1 VENMIRLRETMRRSP
16 MVVGDSG
23 VTIIELM
30 IASVILFIAA
40 IGVMAAL
47 SFSASASAQSD
58 QRTKALD
65 LATKRLELA
74 RSIPYDDVGIDGG
87 NPEGDFLA
95 VDPAPGSPARP
106 DGFTITTEVEW
117 SRDASSGA
125 AEYKNVV
132 ITVSWTVPR
141 PGRVSLSSAIYGTT
155 LMTNVSDLRVFA
167 REKLTSNPIHMARVS
182 IVPASR
188 TAQIIKFTNTT
199 GEAFYGRIPI
209 GVVKQATVSATG
221 WVFEP
226 FDLPVITP
234 SVVTYLWA
242 NARRPASAIVTVID
256 TSGTPIPNAWVT
268 LTGTSPPAV
277 TSRTGIDG
285 AAHFSGLFPYP
296 DAYTISATAPGRT
309 PVGSFIGP
317 MVDGGSYDATVTMMP
332 PLPPG
337 ALRVI
342 VKDVP
347 GALLAN
353 AVVYVTGPS
362 PDTSEVAGSPMTTG
376 SGGEVVYPGLETGT
390 YEIRAQRDSYV
401 DAVTSI
407 AVNSG
412 VEALV
417 TIKLSADVDTGDLD
431 IEVAM
436 DAAGTPNVGHAVS
449 WWAGSGTSGNALGTG
464 VTGADG
470 HLLLTGLPVGT
481 YTVRVPRSSSSYRT
495 NYPIVLHDLTV
506 FTRFETSY

>member
-1 VENMIRLRETMRRSP
+1 MRRSP

-209 GVVKQATVSATG
+209 GAVKQATVSATG

-226 FDLPVITP
+226 FDLPLITP
-234 SVVTYLWA
+234 SVVTYLWV
-242 NARRPASAIVTVID
+242 NARRPASAMVTVID
-256 TSGTPIPNAWVT
+256 TSGTPIPGAWVT
-268 LTGTSPPAV
+268 LTGSNPPAA
-277 TSRTGIDG
+277 TARTGTDG
-285 AAHFSGLFPYP
+285 VAHFTGLFPQA
-296 DAYTISATAPGRT
+296 DAYTISTTAPGRT
-309 PVGSFIGP
+309 TVGSFIGP
-317 MVDGGSYDATVTMMP
+317 MVDGGSYEAIITMMP
-332 PLPPG
+332 PVPPG
-337 ALRVI
+337 ALRITVR
-342 VKDVP
+342 DVP
-347 GALLAN
+347 GALLPG

-362 PDTSEVAGSPMTTG
+362 PDTSEVAGSPQTTG
-376 SGGEVVYPGLETGT
+376 SGGEVVFPGLDTGT
-390 YEIRAQRDSYV
+390 YEIRAQCATYV
-401 DAVTSI
+401 DTVVSVAVSSAI
-407 AVNSG
+407 
-412 VEALV
+412 EALV
-417 TIKLSADVDTGDLD
+417 TIKMPTDVDAGNLD
-431 IEVAM
+431 IEVAT
-436 DAAGTPNVGHAVS
+436 DQAGTPNVGHEVK
-449 WWAGSGTSGNALGTG
+449 WWSGSGTSGSPLGTG
-464 VTGADG
+464 VTGVDG
-470 HLLLTGLPVGT
+470 HLLLTGLPIGT
-481 YTVRVPRSSSSYRT
+481 YTVRVPVNAPNKSAKYNY
-495 NYPIVLHDLTV
+495 NYPIVLHGLTV
-506 FTRFETSY
+506 FTRFETVN